1 MATRSRSAA
10 KSRETLGDKVG
21 NVRRSVMQRAS
32 HLSARQ
38 WAAIAIAGGA
48 LAGAAVLVAR
58 PRIAKTVVKGGL
70 WLASLPAAA
79 PVLSKAYDRAKD
91 TLAGAV
97 PLLEKA
103 SPKALFG

>member
-10 KSRETLGDKVG
+10 ARRDTVGDKVARI
-21 NVRRSVMQRAS
+21 RRSVVQRAS

-48 LAGAAVLVAR
+48 IAGAAVLVAR
-58 PRIAKTVVKGGL
+58 PRLAKTMVKGGL

-79 PVLSKAYDRAKD
+79 PVLSRVYDGAKD
-91 TLAGAV
+91 TLSGAV
-97 PLLEKA
+97 PLLQKA

>member
-1 MATRSRSAA
+1 MATRSRRAA
-10 KSRETLGDKVG
+10 ARRETLGDKVTS
-21 NVRRSVMQRAS
+21 VRRSMMQRAS
-32 HLSARQ
+32 HISARQ

-79 PVLSKAYDRAKD
+79 PVLTKAYDRAKD
-91 TLAGAV
+91 AFAGAV